1 MSTHLA
7 AKRHF
12 RATGRRPGAK
22 QLPYLMDKPGD
33 KLQETGM
40 DLSRELLAYAI
51 IGLVILIGAPSL
63 GVMLHRR
70 KRRRLRQ
77 RGIKRYGH

>member
-1 MSTHLA
+1 
-7 AKRHF
+7 
-12 RATGRRPGAK
+12 
-22 QLPYLMDKPGD
+22 MDKPGD

-51 IGLVILIGAPSL
+51 IGVVVLIGAPL
-63 GVMLHRR
+63 VGLILHRR
-70 KRRRLRQ
+70 KRRRLRL

>member
-1 MSTHLA
+1 
-7 AKRHF
+7 
-12 RATGRRPGAK
+12 
-22 QLPYLMDKPGD
+22 MDS
-33 KLQETGM
+33 
-40 DLSRELLAYAI
+40 SRELLAYAI
-51 IGLVILIGAPSL
+51 IGLVLLLVVPAL

>member
-1 MSTHLA
+1 MSV
-7 AKRHF
+7 
-12 RATGRRPGAK
+12 
-22 QLPYLMDKPGD
+22 MDNPLGG
-33 KLQETGM
+33 LQETRM

-51 IGLVILIGAPSL
+51 IGIVLLIGGPAL

-70 KRRRLRQ
+70 KRRKLRQ

>member
-1 MSTHLA
+1 
-7 AKRHF
+7 
-12 RATGRRPGAK
+12 
-22 QLPYLMDKPGD
+22 
-33 KLQETGM
+33 M

-51 IGLVILIGAPSL
+51 IGVVLLLGGPAL

-70 KRRRLRQ
+70 KRRKLRQ

>member
-1 MSTHLA
+1 MDNP
-7 AKRHF
+7 
-12 RATGRRPGAK
+12 RRG
-22 QLPYLMDKPGD
+22 
-33 KLQETGM
+33 LQETRM

-51 IGLVILIGAPSL
+51 IGVVVLIGVPAI

-70 KRRRLRQ
+70 KRRKLRQ

>member
-1 MSTHLA
+1 MS
-7 AKRHF
+7 
-12 RATGRRPGAK
+12 G
-22 QLPYLMDKPGD
+22 MDNPVSG
-33 KLQETGM
+33 LQETGM

-51 IGLVILIGAPSL
+51 IGVVLLIGGPAF

-70 KRRRLRQ
+70 KRRKLRQ

>member
-1 MSTHLA
+1 MC
-7 AKRHF
+7 
-12 RATGRRPGAK
+12 G
-22 QLPYLMDKPGD
+22 MDNPLNG
-33 KLQETGM
+33 LQETGM

-51 IGLVILIGAPSL
+51 IGVVLLIGGPAL

-70 KRRRLRQ
+70 KRRKLRQ